1 MHAIKQPADKPL
13 FKQSNRMLLGRL
25 DIELTERCNNNCVH
39 CCINLP
45 ANDLEALSRELATE
59 EIKAVLKE
67 AASLGCLSV
76 RFTGGEPLLRE
87 DFEELYVFARKQG
100 LKVLLFTN
108 ATLVT
113 SHLAKLFS
121 RIPPLEKI
129 EITLYGM
136 KKSSYEAVSRIEGS
150 YEAAWQGIK
159 LLEKYKIPFIV
170 KSALLPYNKQE
181 IDIFKK
187 WAKTIPWMDRPPSYS
202 CFFDLRLRKD
212 NPAKDMVIQRLRLPA
227 KEALD
232 YLAYDKK
239 AHVKEMKQF
248 CSKFMGPAGEVIF
261 SCGSGIGGGCV
272 DAYGVFYPCLLLKSP
287 DAAYD
292 LKKGSLADALNKF
305 FPELRKKKAVNQEYL
320 KRCAKCFL
328 KGLCEQCPAKSWSEH
343 GVFDKPVEYLCEIA
357 HTQARFL
364 GLISETENAWEVK
377 NWQERID
384 RFTGLK
390 KKTPNYKTTRIRV

>member
-1 MHAIKQPADKPL
+1 MVNTHAIQQPADKPL

-45 ANDLEALSRELATE
+45 ANDLKALSRELTTE

-170 KSALLPYNKQE
+170 KSALLPYNKKE

-187 WAKTIPWMDRPPSYS
+187 WAGTISWMDQHPPAYS
-202 CFFDLRLRKD
+202 MFFGLRVNRDSLEKNKHINALRLS
-212 NPAKDMVIQRLRLPA
+212 A
-227 KEALD
+227 KEGIA
-232 YLAYDKK
+232 YLTRDKDAYI
-239 AHVKEMKQF
+239 KEMKEF
-248 CSKFMGPAGEVIF
+248 CSKFMRPPGDKIF
-261 SCGSGIGGGCV
+261 SCGAGMGGGCV
-272 DAYGVFYPCLLLKSP
+272 NAYGLFYPCLLLKSP
-287 DAAYD
+287 ETAYD
-292 LKKGSLADALNKF
+292 LNNGSLKSALTEF
-305 FPELRKKKAVNQEYL
+305 FPKLRKTKAENKEYL
-320 KRCAKCFL
+320 KKCAACFL

-343 GVFDKPVEYLCEIA
+343 GVLDKPVEYLCDIA

-364 GLISETENAWEVK
+364 GLIGENENAWEVK
-377 NWQERID
+377 DWRERIEA
-384 RFTGLK
+384 FVNSK
-390 KKTPNYKTTRIRV
+390 